1 MKPVLFHIGDF
12 AVHSY
17 FFFLTIGFI
26 VATIIGII
34 EFRKNGLSVKNF
46 IDLAI
51 VIVIFGMIGS
61 RLMHVVAEDIPH
73 DVYCSKKLDKCGPD
87 PAKLKKEGG
96 DDVIKEFNR
105 GEKIIKFYIA
115 HPSRIFNVFKGGL
128 AYYGGFILG
137 TLSALIFMKR
147 RKMNM
152 LFTSDTIG
160 YGTAI
165 GLFFGRLGCFLNGC
179 CFGVETD
186 SFLGVHFPKGSA
198 AFAELANAGVVDRGI
213 HNETPAVLPTQLF
226 ESFFSLALFLYLY
239 LFLRRRKRYDGQIII
254 HFVIG
259 YAIFRFVIEYFRND
273 NRGLFFGLLSSSQIV
288 SIVMIVGAVLLWQSI
303 RKRGEVDVS
312 KIV

>member
-1 MKPVLFHIGDF
+1 MKPVLFYIGDF

-17 FFFLTIGFI
+17 FFLLTIGFI

-34 EFRKNGLSVKNF
+34 EFKKNGLSVKNF

-61 RLMHVVAEDIPH
+61 RLMHIVAEDIPH
-73 DVYCSKKLDKCGPD
+73 DVYCSKKLDRCGPD
-87 PAKLKKEGG
+87 PEKLRKDGG

-115 HPSRIFNVFKGGL
+115 HPSRMFNVFKGGL

-137 TLSALIFMKR
+137 TTAALVFMKR

-165 GLFFGRLGCFLNGC
+165 GLFFGRMGCFLNGC
-179 CFGVETD
+179 CFGLPTE

-198 AFAELANAGVVDRGI
+198 AFAEMANAGIVNRLKDSI
-213 HNETPAVLPTQLF
+213 TPPVLPTQLF
-226 ESFFSLALFLYLY
+226 ESIFSLLLFFYLY
-239 LFLRRRKRYDGQIII
+239 LFLRKHKKYDGQIII
-254 HFVIG
+254 HFVLL
-259 YAIFRFVIEYFRND
+259 YAIFRFVVEFFRND
-273 NRGLFFGLLSSSQIV
+273 NRGIFFGLLSSSQII
-288 SIVMIVGAVLLWQSI
+288 SIVMIAGAILLWRSI
-303 RKRGEVDVS
+303 RPKGEDNVPKTV
-312 KIV
+312 

>member
-17 FFFLTIGFI
+17 FFFLTVGFI
-26 VATIIGII
+26 VATIIGIV
-34 EFRKNGLSVKNF
+34 EFKRHRLPVKNF

-51 VIVIFGMIGS
+51 VIVIFGMIGA

-73 DVYCSKKLDKCGPD
+73 DVYCSKKLDRCGPD
-87 PAKLKKEGG
+87 PARLKKQGG

-137 TLSALIFMKR
+137 TIAALIFIKR
-147 RKMNM
+147 RKMNI

-165 GLFFGRLGCFLNGC
+165 GLFFGRLGCFFNGC
-179 CFGVETD
+179 CFGLKTD
-186 SFLGVHFPKGSA
+186 SFLGVRFPRGSA
-198 AFAELANAGVVDRGI
+198 AFAELANAGIVDRAKDV
-213 HNETPAVLPTQLF
+213 ETPPLLPAQLF
-226 ESFFSLALFLYLY
+226 ESFFSLFLFFYLY
-239 LFLRRRKRYDGQIII
+239 LFLRKNKSYDGQVII
-254 HFVIG
+254 HFVVL
-259 YAIFRFVIEYFRND
+259 YAVFRFIIEFFRSD
-273 NRGLFFGLLSSSQIV
+273 NRGVFFGLLSSSQIV
-288 SIVMIVGAVLLWQSI
+288 SVVMLIGAFLLWQNLV
-303 RKRGEVDVS
+303 KRGENNVS
-312 KIV
+312 KTN